1 MRVSTILV
9 TGANGFVGSH
19 MIPALLQ
26 AGHRVVALVRD
37 DDGGAQV
44 TRRLPAPKRDAVE
57 IRHGDV
63 TRPDTLPA
71 ALDGADAVVHLAAI
85 ARDWDG
91 GQTLRLVNTEG
102 TRNVVAAMRGAGV
115 ERLVHLG
122 ALGVTDEPD
131 LHYASSKAK
140 AMGIVRGSGLGWTI
154 LAPSLLF
161 GPRDG
166 FFNLLAGLVRMS
178 PGIVPITGSGRAR
191 FQPLAI
197 EDLCRACVI
206 ALGDDAYVGRELLLG
221 GPRYWTYRE
230 IVEEVLRAIGARRLL
245 MPMPVA
251 VIRLVAG
258 AAEAVRAPFP
268 VATDQL
274 RQLRHDNIGPLDS
287 VRSGFGF
294 DPRPMEGGLTHLR
307 RRVKDQEPERG

>member
-44 TRRLPAPKRDAVE
+44 KRRLPAPKRDAVE

-91 GQTLRLVNTEG
+91 GQTLRLVNAEG

-161 GPRDG
+161 GLRDG

-206 ALGDDAYVGRELLLG
+206 ALGDDTYVGRELLLG

-294 DPRPMEGGLTHLR
+294 GPRPMEGGLTHLR
-307 RRVKDQEPERG
+307 RRVKDQEPETG

>member
-1 MRVSTILV
+1 MSTILV

-19 MIPALLQ
+19 MIPALLEG
-26 AGHRVVALVRD
+26 GHQVVALVRD
-37 DDGGAQV
+37 DDGAAQV
-44 TRRLPAPKRDAVE
+44 RRRLAPEQRDRVDT
-57 IRHGDV
+57 RLGDV
-63 TRPDTLPA
+63 TKPATLPGT
-71 ALDGADAVVHLAAI
+71 LTGIDAVVHLAAI

-102 TRNVVAAMRGAGV
+102 TRNVVAAMRDAGV

-122 ALGVTDEPD
+122 ALGVSDEPD

-140 AMGIVRGSGLGWTI
+140 AMAIVRDSGLRWTI

-206 ALGDDAYVGRELLLG
+206 ALGDDTYVGRELLLG

-230 IVEEVLRAIGARRLL
+230 MVEEVLRGMGARRLL
-245 MPMPVA
+245 LPMPV
-251 VIRLVAG
+251 VLIRAVAG
-258 AAEAVRAPFP
+258 AAEAIRAPFP

-294 DPRPMEGGLTHLR
+294 EPRPMEGGLTHLR
-307 RRVKDQEPERG
+307 QRLRDQEPG